1 MKTVLRNKQ
10 GEIEY
15 IHLCSNIYLTKK
27 AEQVFQE
34 TTVTREMV
42 LETIPDT
49 AMAFAGAVEE
59 RNEPKH
65 YKLQILLKLGIIE
78 AHELKYAY

>member
-1 MKTVLRNKQ
+1 MKTVLRNAQ

-15 IHLCSNIYLTKK
+15 IHLCGNIYLTKK

-42 LETIPDT
+42 LETIPDP
-49 AMAFAGAVEE
+49 AMAFACAVEE
-59 RNEPKH
+59 RNDAKH
-65 YKLQILLKLGIIE
+65 YKLQILMKLCIID
-78 AHELKYAY
+78 AYDVKYN